1 MLHSQQAPGIVQRNL
16 FEKDS
21 ERELVSEN
29 AAKYAAM
36 VANLVCEVSEHELNN
51 DDDGTMRL
59 RTSKAQSSEA
69 VISHQSLQRIK

>member
-29 AAKYAAM
+29 AAEYAAM
-36 VANLVCEVSEHELNN
+36 VANLVREVSEHESNN
-51 DDDGTMRL
+51 DDDETMTL
-59 RTSKAQSSEA
+59 CTSKAQSLEA
-69 VISHQSLQRIK
+69 VISYES

>member
-1 MLHSQQAPGIVQRNL
+1 MLYSQQAPGIVQRNL
-16 FEKDS
+16 FEKNS

-29 AAKYAAM
+29 AGKYAAM
-36 VANLVCEVSEHELNN
+36 VANLNN
-51 DDDGTMRL
+51 DDDGIMRL